1 MSGAGDCAHALP
13 RLPQEWPEV
22 QQGLRRPWRKP
33 WHSAALQDNRIAPQ
47 RQLMAGWKGT
57 ATLSLGSERQLRA
70 SRPFHEYCNTK
81 GNGLGFARVSTVR
94 RTPKARLEQR
104 KTAGCAIVHR
114 EKVSGAKA
122 DCKDLGRLLKFCA
135 SGDAAV
141 VTRIDPARLGSSA
154 GEPSLEFCNAPKRV
168 KSETA

>member
-1 MSGAGDCAHALP
+1 
-13 RLPQEWPEV
+13 
-22 QQGLRRPWRKP
+22 
-33 WHSAALQDNRIAPQ
+33 
-47 RQLMAGWKGT
+47 MAGWKGT